1 MNQYREKDLSVITS
15 KTLKKNWKNSK
26 KTPVTVSVFN
36 KTVVM
41 GLQKNVINILLTI
54 MMKL

>member
-15 KTLKKNWKNSK
+15 KTLKKNWKNPK

-41 GLQKNVINILLTI
+41 RLQKNVINILLTI

>member
-15 KTLKKNWKNSK
+15 KTLKKNWKNPK